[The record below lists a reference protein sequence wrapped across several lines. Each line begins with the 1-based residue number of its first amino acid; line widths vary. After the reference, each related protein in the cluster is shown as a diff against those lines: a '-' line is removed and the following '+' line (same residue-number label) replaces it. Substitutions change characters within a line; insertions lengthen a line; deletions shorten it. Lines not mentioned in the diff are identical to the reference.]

1 MELVLTFL
9 FSLVAPGLRILQ
21 DFAGFCRLILLKFFR
36 VSTGWATQGRGLRI
50 WVAGFFRRFGS
61 RILRGFAR
69 QRRAECAF
77 LCLVWCLGGFGA
89 GDQTSVWRL
98 VGQLWFSKSF
108 CATRLKASA
117 ATVLSQRGAVMPQ
130 GQWEQD
136 QPVKSSPSSQIKR
149 LLMHLLPF
157 ACVWD

>member
-1 MELVLTFL
+1 M
-9 FSLVAPGLRILQ
+9 LVAT
-21 DFAGFCRLILLKFFR
+21 LLNLH
-36 VSTGWATQGRGLRI
+36 RGLLLAIRDANH
-50 WVAGFFRRFGS
+50 WTNF
-61 RILRGFAR
+61 
-69 QRRAECAF
+69 
-77 LCLVWCLGGFGA
+77 A

-157 ACVWD
+157 ACVLDLSSAATGGTHRESERGRGTPARRW